1 MKIIQKL
8 FMHSLAHEIFI
19 PCQTFVPSTVTP
31 WDVLIHLCVALD
43 VGGGYRRRW
52 LM

>member
-19 PCQTFVPSTVTP
+19 PCQIFVPSTVTP
-31 WDVLIHLCVALD
+31 CEVLIHLCVALD